1 MSDLSSDF
9 SIQRVD
15 SLACCVRLLGVGAL
29 LYHRIVIEGAH
40 HLPREGAGLLLPK
53 HHAYRDI
60 AVEGVL
66 LHRITKR
73 YASYVMK
80 VGLWGVME
88 WFGGIKVVRP
98 KDVRRIRDREERRA
112 VIRRARV
119 ANQQMQDYLD
129 GLYLQGELVVSHPEG
144 MRYKDE
150 LGPLR
155 KEVVEHLMLA
165 EERLGIRVPLVPI
178 GLEYESY
185 ARPGARVFFRV
196 GEPFYADSFAD
207 LNELM
212 NHLEERLRVLSG
224 LS

>member
-1 MSDLSSDF
+1 M
-9 SIQRVD
+9 
-15 SLACCVRLLGVGAL
+15 
-29 LYHRIVIEGAH
+29 
-40 HLPREGAGLLLPK
+40 
-53 HHAYRDI
+53 
-60 AVEGVL
+60 
-66 LHRITKR
+66 
-73 YASYVMK
+73 
-80 VGLWGVME
+80 
-88 WFGGIKVVRP
+88 
-98 KDVRRIRDREERRA
+98 
-112 VIRRARV
+112 IRRARV

-129 GLYLQGELVVSHPEG
+129 GLYRQGELVVSHPEG